1 MRTGFLAVCI
11 SLMLVTTGGFAQR
24 RDSAA
29 SASQEKERAKP
40 VVITATVTAYHADQ
54 TLSLD
59 ANGTPH
65 TYDLSQTEVTYK
77 IDPNIRVGGT
87 VKVTDE
93 TDAMGH
99 ETVTVAVIPVK
110 GSD

>member
-1 MRTGFLAVCI
+1 MRTGFLALCI

-29 SASQEKERAKP
+29 SASQEKERPKP
-40 VVITATVTAYHADQ
+40 VVITGIVTAYHADQ
-54 TLSLD
+54 TLSVN
-59 ANGTPH
+59 ANGTPR
-65 TYDLSQTEVTYK
+65 TFDLSQTEVTYK
-77 IDPNIRVGGT
+77 IDPNIRVGGM

-99 ETVTVAVIPVK
+99 ETISVIPIK
-110 GSD
+110 AGG

>member
-1 MRTGFLAVCI
+1 
-11 SLMLVTTGGFAQR
+11 MLVTAGGFAQR
-24 RDSAA
+24 RDSAV
-29 SASQEKERAKP
+29 SASQEKERPKP
-40 VVITATVTAYHADQ
+40 VTITGTVTAFHADQ
-54 TLSLD
+54 TLSVD

-77 IDPNIRVGGT
+77 IGPNIRVGGT

-99 ETVTVAVIPVK
+99 QTVTVSVIPEVI
-110 GSD
+110 

>member
-1 MRTGFLAVCI
+1 MRTGFLAACI

-77 IDPNIRVGGT
+77 IDPNIRVGAT

-99 ETVTVAVIPVK
+99 QTITVSVIPVK
-110 GSD
+110 GRD